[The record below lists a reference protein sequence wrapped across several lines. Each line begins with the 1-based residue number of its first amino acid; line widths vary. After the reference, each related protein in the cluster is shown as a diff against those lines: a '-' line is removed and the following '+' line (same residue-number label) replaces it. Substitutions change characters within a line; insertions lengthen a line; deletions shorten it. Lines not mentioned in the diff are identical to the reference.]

1 MILNSIYKVLPLLLL
16 MLANGCH
23 TNMRN
28 HALVEEPSVPEALKL
43 GFDIAL
49 KDSILTDCNK
59 TQNSL
64 GAYRLL
70 VNDKED
76 IAIFRQLK
84 DYHFILFDSNTICQL
99 NNGDY
104 YLIYNKLRIK
114 SDTAIFRL
122 DSDCV
127 FKTQDTR
134 IQRLYCG
141 GNIWIKMKKS
151 GSAWI
156 STDTLGMSD

>member
-1 MILNSIYKVLPLLLL
+1 
-16 MLANGCH
+16 MLTYGCH
-23 TNMRN
+23 TN
-28 HALVEEPSVPEALKL
+28 APIEEPSVRQALKL

-84 DYHFILFDSNTICQL
+84 EYHFSLFDSNTICKL

-104 YLIYNKLRIK
+104 YLIYYKLKIK

-127 FKTQDTR
+127 FKTQDTC

-156 STDTLGMSD
+156 STDTLGMSN